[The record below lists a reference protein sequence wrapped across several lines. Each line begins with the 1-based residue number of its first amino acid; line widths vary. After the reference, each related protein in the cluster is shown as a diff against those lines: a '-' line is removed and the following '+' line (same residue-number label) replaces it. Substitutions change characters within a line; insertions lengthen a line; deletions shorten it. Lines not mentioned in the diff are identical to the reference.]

1 MKFIYFSFFLLASLT
16 IAQQLA
22 AQNSKYIEINASDTI
37 ILKPIEFTYEISLG
51 GRSFPFNLKVED
63 TSQQTISLIEIENLL
78 TKNKFLYE
86 VKDNSNYSI
95 SPNRKPDS
103 IIALIL
109 NSESELKRLYKIL
122 IKIQGI
128 SGRITDK
135 KFESLSNYKDEIY
148 TQLFLRASQEANDL
162 AKISGHSIGQLIS
175 VHELQAD
182 PFSGYLDSFKE
193 MFTKNDMFSG
203 VFGYQIDINQR
214 IEKKLVFKFEM
225 K

>member
-1 MKFIYFSFFLLASLT
+1 MKFVYFSFFLLASLT

-22 AQNSKYIEINASDTI
+22 AQNSKYIEVNASDTI

-95 SPNRKPDS
+95 SPNSKPDS

-122 IKIQGI
+122 IIIKLQGRNLYATFFK
-128 SGRITDK
+128 SFPGSKRFGKNFRPFD
-135 KFESLSNYKDEIY
+135 
-148 TQLFLRASQEANDL
+148 RAID
-162 AKISGHSIGQLIS
+162 
-175 VHELQAD
+175 
-182 PFSGYLDSFKE
+182 FSS
-193 MFTKNDMFSG
+193 
-203 VFGYQIDINQR
+203 
-214 IEKKLVFKFEM
+214 
-225 K
+225 